1 MADSPNTPGKRPGA
15 LQTAD
20 RALVA
25 LLAFQERPSWGVTEL
40 AQHLGID
47 KSMAQRLLA
56 TLAHRQFVLA
66 DPETRRYS
74 LGPALTVLA
83 RVAERGNGLGNL
95 AQPLLADLVKQVGE
109 SAILSVPH
117 GTLTRCAAA
126 VDANGPIR
134 YTTIVGETMPGYGG
148 ASAHAVFAYYPADEV
163 RRLFGAGPYPSH
175 SEETVT
181 DLDTLLACHAEVR
194 RTGISVSNGEY
205 DPAVSCVAAPGF
217 LDGQVIASIAVIGPR
232 ERFAG
237 TLEKSRAAVADAGA
251 RLTELL
257 QGGRL

>member
-1 MADSPNTPGKRPGA
+1 MATSPTTPGKRPGT

-25 LLAFQERPSWGVTEL
+25 LLAFEERPSWGVTEL

-83 RVAERGNGLGNL
+83 RVAERGNALGNL
-95 AQPLLADLVKQVGE
+95 AQPLLAELMKEVGE

-117 GTLTRCAAA
+117 GALTRCAAA
-126 VDANGPIR
+126 VDGSGPIR
-134 YTTIVGETMPGYGG
+134 YTTIVGETMPGYAG
-148 ASAHAVFAYYPADEV
+148 AAAHAIFAYYPAEEV
-163 RRLFGAGPYPSH
+163 RKLFGPGPYPRH
-175 SEETVT
+175 SDDTVA
-181 DLDTLLACHAEVR
+181 DLDALFSCHAEMR
-194 RTGISVSNGEY
+194 ETGASVSTGEF

-217 LDGQVIASIAVIGPR
+217 LDGEVLASIAVIGPR

-237 TLEKSRAAVADAGA
+237 KLEQSRAAVARAGA

-257 QGGRL
+257 QGGRT